1 MTLSTPSQAPA
12 SAAPHFPDNAAAR
25 HRPGRPPPGPAA
37 APPAPRTGGRFA
49 RLPLLAGRSFIPIG
63 LFARLPLAMLTVGAL
78 TLVTAVTGS
87 YAVGGV
93 AAGAV
98 GIGSALG
105 APVLGALAD
114 RLGQRPVLLFAAVFN
129 TVAVIAL
136 ILAAYLIPGGQ
147 DLAAAVPVLAAAFV
161 AGASCPQVGPLA
173 RVRWMALTSRGGRD
187 AERRGPGHGPVL
199 RKHRRRT
206 DLCPGPG
213 AGGNP
218 RQPDRAVAAAR
229 PRRGPDHH
237 PRSGL
242 RRAPHASRGGPD
254 AGADSGRRGAPEKQ
268 LRASRP
274 AGQRAG
280 AFAAVALPVLA
291 MVCMGTFFGST
302 QTALS
307 SFSASFATSELA
319 GLLYAVMGLSSA
331 AAALSVAYWPQRFT
345 ANARWLACA
354 ALMAG
359 LALLLLLPST
369 ALPMILVLLVLGLP
383 VGPLMVTVFAIG
395 GLVAPAGKL
404 GTVMTALASG
414 IVAGTAIGSSIAGQL
429 AQHQGYST
437 AFLVPVCAAAALFLL
452 GAAAA
457 VVLHGNGGGCPDLD
471 GPGALEGGPKRTK
484 SGRHRGS
491 QSWEPR
497 WLVPALLRRRA
508 PNFGVCTAPRVMW
521 TACWS
526 V

>member
-1 MTLSTPSQAPA
+1 MPA
-12 SAAPHFPDNAAAR
+12 AAAPHRPETAAPSVPSA
-25 HRPGRPPPGPAA
+25 PPEPA
-37 APPAPRTGGRFA
+37 APPRATHTGGRFA
-49 RLPLLAGRSFIPIG
+49 RLPLLAGRGFIPIG

-93 AAGAV
+93 SAGAV

-114 RLGQRPVLLFAAVFN
+114 RLGQRPVLIFAAVFN

-136 ILAAYLIPGGQ
+136 ILAAQLIPGGR
-147 DLAAAVPVLAAAFV
+147 DLAAAVPVLVAAFV

-173 RVRWMALTSRGGRD
+173 RVRWMALTSRGG
-187 AERRGPGHGPVL
+187 
-199 RKHRRRT
+199 
-206 DLCPGPG
+206 PG
-213 AGGNP
+213 ASPADLDTALSYESTADELTFVLGPALVGILASMITP
-218 RQPDRAVAAAR
+218 WLPLALAAALTITLV
-229 PRRGPDHH
+229 PAFAVHPTHH
-237 PRSGL
+237 AVVRTPARTV
-242 RRAPHASRGGPD
+242 
-254 AGADSGRRGAPEKQ
+254 AGAAHDKQ
-268 LRASRP
+268 LRASRT
-274 AGQRAG
+274 AGQRAV
-280 AFAAVALPVLA
+280 AFAAVGLPVLA

-302 QTALS
+302 QTSLS

-331 AAALSVAYWPQRFT
+331 AAALSVAYWPRRFT

-359 LALLLLLPST
+359 LSLLLLLPST
-369 ALPMILVLLVLGLP
+369 ALPMVLVLLVLGLP

-395 GLVAPAGKL
+395 GFAAPAGKL

-414 IVAGTAIGSSIAGQL
+414 IVAGTAIGSSVAGPL
-429 AQHQGYST
+429 AQNHGYPA

-457 VVLHGNGGGCPDLD
+457 VV
-471 GPGALEGGPKRTK
+471 
-484 SGRHRGS
+484 S
-491 QSWEPR
+491 
-497 WLVPALLRRRA
+497 RRRNRATA
-508 PNFGVCTAPRVMW
+508 PN
-521 TACWS
+521 
-526 V
+526 